1 MAEIILSSAVRNNLL
16 SLQNTASLLSKTQE
30 RLSTGLKVNSA
41 LDDPTAFFTASSLNT
56 RANDL
61 NRLLDSVGNALQTVR
76 AADKGLSSITD
87 LVESA
92 QASAR
97 QALQTS
103 GPITS
108 TVVTG
113 ATSAGFNPESLTSVA
128 GTGSTLTADAIA
140 TQEGTGNLGTDAAN
154 AVATSTDLGAS
165 TDLLSAIGSPPSNGD
180 SFTITDGTN
189 PTLTVNFTTSGAA
202 AVSGGGTILTIGI
215 DQTVAAFATG
225 LDGLNGIGVTDTD
238 GVLAITGS
246 STEDTLR
253 LTDGTGTNVADLGF
267 GAVGVGADT
276 TDRLVGKNTALD
288 DLVNDGRT
296 LVVQRGS
303 DTAVT
308 LTFGEAAGNIQTKAD
323 LVAQI
328 NAISGVSG
336 TETGTNQ
343 LTVAASSATDYDN
356 NIALTGSD
364 TSVLTALGFSV
375 DAGQTLLSTIQP
387 NNLLT
392 QSGGLTAGQ
401 TLQIDFGSQQ
411 NTITFGTGTG
421 QVQSLAELNSQLNAI
436 TGGAASVA
444 VSGGSLGNISLTTA
458 NSTDTL
464 TIGGTTSAVGEFG
477 LTAGE
482 YSNLVNGTSGPVQQG
497 DTLSITV
504 GSNSTL
510 TVTFGTGTGQVNTLA
525 ELTSSLSALPGGTA
539 TVDSTTGAIDISS
552 ANGTDSIVIAEGNS
566 REAAAFGLAAGTT
579 TSTTVNSTERASL
592 ETQFNDIRTQIDQL
606 ARDAS
611 FNGNNLLQSDNLT
624 VIFNEDATSS
634 LTINGVDFDTGG
646 LGINAVATNAFQTDT
661 NINTSLDE
669 LSTALSSIRSQASTF
684 GSQLSTV
691 EIRQDFTKN
700 LINVLETGA
709 GNLTLAD
716 SNLEGA
722 NTLALQTRQQL
733 SSVALSLASQA
744 DQQVLRLF

>member
-1 MAEIILSSAVRNNLL
+1 
-16 SLQNTASLLSKTQE
+16 
-30 RLSTGLKVNSA
+30 
-41 LDDPTAFFTASSLNT
+41 
-56 RANDL
+56 
-61 NRLLDSVGNALQTVR
+61 
-76 AADKGLSSITD
+76 
-87 LVESA
+87 
-92 QASAR
+92 
-97 QALQTS
+97 
-103 GPITS
+103 
-108 TVVTG
+108 
-113 ATSAGFNPESLTSVA
+113 
-128 GTGSTLTADAIA
+128 
-140 TQEGTGNLGTDAAN
+140 
-154 AVATSTDLGAS
+154 
-165 TDLLSAIGSPPSNGD
+165 
-180 SFTITDGTN
+180 
-189 PTLTVNFTTSGAA
+189 
-202 AVSGGGTILTIGI
+202 
-215 DQTVAAFATG
+215 
-225 LDGLNGIGVTDTD
+225 
-238 GVLAITGS
+238 
-246 STEDTLR
+246 
-253 LTDGTGTNVADLGF
+253 DGTGTNVADLGF
-267 GAVGVGADT
+267 GAVGIGSDT
-276 TDRLVGKNTALD
+276 TNRLVSKNTALD
-288 DLVNDGRT
+288 ELVNDGRT
-296 LVVQRGS
+296 LTVQRGS
-303 DTAVT
+303 DTAVV
-308 LTFGEAAGNIQTKAD
+308 LQFGTAAGNVQTKAD
-323 LVAQI
+323 LVTQI

-356 NIALTGSD
+356 NIALTGND